1 MCDLSDYTLNLKI
14 FDPVNKNVIG
24 KMKDEL
30 KRRITT
36 EFFGLKSKIYSLVNV
51 DDKEVTKR
59 KGVNKKISH
68 KMFVEVLF
76 SKKSD
81 ST

>member
-30 KRRITT
+30 KRRIIT

-51 DDKEVTKR
+51 DDKEVTKA

>member
-1 MCDLSDYTLNLKI
+1 
-14 FDPVNKNVIG
+14 
-24 KMKDEL
+24 MKDEL
-30 KRRITT
+30 KRRIIT

-51 DDKEVTKR
+51 DDKEVTKA

-68 KMFVEVLF
+68 KIFVEVLF

-81 ST
+81 NT